1 MALIEQLEYGTLVGA
16 VCAAQ
21 LLPCGTGRARPA
33 APNITY
39 GIFNLCVHSFFILFS
54 HLVSITYTHTGDPVW
69 LTEH

>member
-1 MALIEQLEYGTLVGA
+1 MVGV
-16 VCAAQ
+16 VCAAP

-33 APNITY
+33 ASDITY
-39 GIFNLCVHSFFILFS
+39 GVFNLCVHSFFIFFF